1 MIKRYSRC
9 TSNTFIHISIIIGL
23 SLSTLLASNIAS
35 AVPAFARQTDM
46 PCVSCHYQSF
56 PALNTFGR
64 IFRANGYIM
73 TGSQKKIEG
82 DDISLPSTLNA
93 SIITKI
99 RYEYKGDDN
108 RGEVQ
113 WPDEA
118 ALLVGGRLSEDTG
131 FLMELG
137 MGPQEA
143 DTAGVAV
150 DPNGNSMSDYDALSL
165 GGNGNGIIDG
175 PEPANFNAAWQGD
188 VVAVGD
194 VTGNY
199 LSTKF
204 HFNVT
209 DSLAVIPFS
218 TDGLGVGYGFELLN
232 TGIQRSQRPIENRK
246 GFGAA
251 QMLGTAS
258 GGATGIALVYHT
270 ADLFVNYS
278 HWAPTWGN
286 IHANVLGGMA
296 HYLRA
301 AYMPNIGG
309 WDTGIGFSVM
319 SGTIDTGAVDPA
331 TVVMVDSWGIDAQ
344 AQGAVGDMPLGVYL
358 SYGVAPKSTGT
369 GENENFYNTSLTD
382 DNTAVGLLAKLGVIP
397 GKTQVYLAY
406 GSLEEGGVSVTD
418 TTIGVQQMLAQ
429 NIKLELYHVG
439 SDSVDT
445 GKDYTMLMFFA
456 GF

>member
-1 MIKRYSRC
+1 MIKLFSRLM
-9 TSNTFIHISIIIGL
+9 SNSFLLISVIAL
-23 SLSTLLASNIAS
+23 SLSTLLASNLAN

-150 DPNGNSMSDYDALSL
+150 DPNGNSMSDYDDPSL
-165 GGNGNGIIDG
+165 GGNGDGIID
-175 PEPANFNAAWQGD
+175 PLESAAFNTAWQGD
-188 VVAVGD
+188 VEAAGD

-218 TDGLGVGYGFELLN
+218 TDG
-232 TGIQRSQRPIENRK
+232 
-246 GFGAA
+246 
-251 QMLGTAS
+251 
-258 GGATGIALVYHT
+258 
-270 ADLFVNYS
+270 
-278 HWAPTWGN
+278 
-286 IHANVLGGMA
+286 
-296 HYLRA
+296 
-301 AYMPNIGG
+301 
-309 WDTGIGFSVM
+309 
-319 SGTIDTGAVDPA
+319 
-331 TVVMVDSWGIDAQ
+331 
-344 AQGAVGDMPLGVYL
+344 
-358 SYGVAPKSTGT
+358 
-369 GENENFYNTSLTD
+369 
-382 DNTAVGLLAKLGVIP
+382 
-397 GKTQVYLAY
+397 
-406 GSLEEGGVSVTD
+406 
-418 TTIGVQQMLAQ
+418 
-429 NIKLELYHVG
+429 
-439 SDSVDT
+439 
-445 GKDYTMLMFFA
+445 
-456 GF
+456 

>member
-1 MIKRYSRC
+1 MIKLFSRL
-9 TSNTFIHISIIIGL
+9 TSNSFLLISAIGL
-23 SLSTLLASNIAS
+23 SLSTLFVSNIAN

-46 PCVSCHYQSF
+46 PCVSCHFQNF
-56 PALNTFGR
+56 PALNAFGR
-64 IFRANGYIM
+64 HFRANGYTM
-73 TGSQKKIEG
+73 PGSQKKIEG

-99 RYEYKGDDN
+99 RYQYKGDDD

-118 ALLVGGRLSEDTG
+118 ALLVGGRLSKDTG

-137 MGPQEA
+137 LGPQEA
-143 DTAGVAV
+143 DTGTGDFV
-150 DPNGNSMSDYDALSL
+150 DANNDGFVDGDTNNNGLM
-165 GGNGNGIIDG
+165 
-175 PEPANFNAAWQGD
+175 D
-188 VVAVGD
+188 VGETWVVDTGTGD

-232 TGIQRSQRPIENRK
+232 TGVQRSQRPIENRK

-251 QMLGTAS
+251 QMLGSAS
-258 GGATGIALVYHT
+258 GGATGIAVVYHSE
-270 ADLFVNYS
+270 DLFVNYS
-278 HWAPTWGN
+278 HWVPNWGN
-286 IHANVLGGMA
+286 IHVNVLGGMV

-319 SGTIDTGAVDPA
+319 SGTADTGATDPA
-331 TVVMVDSWGIDAQ
+331 TVIMVDSWGIDTQ
-344 AQGAVGDMPLGVYL
+344 TQGTVGDMPLGVYL
-358 SYGVAPKSTGT
+358 SYGVAPKSTGI

-382 DNTAVGLLAKLGVIP
+382 DNTAIGLLAKLGVIP

-406 GSLEEGGVSVTD
+406 GSLDKGGISVTD
-418 TTIGVQQMLAQ
+418 TTIGVQHMLAQ
-429 NIKLELYHVG
+429 NIKLELYNV
-439 SDSVDT
+439 STDDVASS
-445 GKDYTMLMFFA
+445 DYTMLMFFA